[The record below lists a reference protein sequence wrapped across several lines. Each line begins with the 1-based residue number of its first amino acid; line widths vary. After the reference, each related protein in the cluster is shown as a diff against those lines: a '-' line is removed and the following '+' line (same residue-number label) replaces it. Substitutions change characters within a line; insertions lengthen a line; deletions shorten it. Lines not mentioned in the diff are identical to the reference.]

1 MNIIKHMLD
10 LIMSPEGFICTAIA
24 LGVTMGVSKAVK
36 END

>member
-1 MNIIKHMLD
+1 MNIILHMLD
-10 LIMSPEGFICTAIA
+10 IIISPEGFICTAIA